1 MRFFKNN
8 SINAL
13 FIILLIVG
21 LILLPFRI
29 IRGVTAVINGERPPR
44 SARAITGHSILATY
58 FEK

>member
-13 FIILLIVG
+13 FIILLIGVFIYTMTG
-21 LILLPFRI
+21 LFR
-29 IRGVTAVINGERPPR
+29 AAINGERAPPR
-44 SARAITGHSILATY
+44 MIHVIGHTILDTY

>member
-13 FIILLIVG
+13 FIILLIVVVISTFNA
-21 LILLPFRI
+21 LFR
-29 IRGVTAVINGERPPR
+29 AAINDERPPPR
-44 SARAITGHSILATY
+44 LIHVVGHSILDTY

>member
-13 FIILLIVG
+13 FIILLIVVCISTMNA
-21 LILLPFRI
+21 LFR
-29 IRGVTAVINGERPPR
+29 AAINGERPPPR
-44 SARAITGHSILATY
+44 MIHVIGHNTLDTY

>member
-13 FIILLIVG
+13 FIILLIV
-21 LILLPFRI
+21 LFISTMNALFR
-29 IRGVTAVINGERPPR
+29 AAINGERPPPR
-44 SARAITGHSILATY
+44 MIHVIGEKTLDIY

>member
-13 FIILLIVG
+13 FIIFLIVVVISTFNA
-21 LILLPFRI
+21 LFR
-29 IRGVTAVINGERPPR
+29 AAINGERPPPQL
-44 SARAITGHSILATY
+44 IHVIGHNILDIY